1 MSIGSRLV
9 LTLFVKIYHA
19 GYHGTRS
26 IGSAAR
32 MSRAKAM

>member
-19 GYHGTRS
+19 GYHGTCLSSR
-26 IGSAAR
+26 AAR
-32 MSRAKAM
+32 IPKAQAQ